1 MKIVSSDAYA
11 KWYQT
16 QPKKIQAQILARL
29 MKIENEDYFGT
40 HKNLGDFLWEL
51 KFNNGNR
58 IYYTVIKK
66 DNELVF
72 LILGGNKNGQQK
84 DIDKAKK
91 VAKELHS

>member
-1 MKIVSSDAYA
+1 MKIISSDVYS
-11 KWYQT
+11 KWFQT
-16 QPKKIQAQILARL
+16 QPKKIQAQIRARL
-29 MKIENEDYFGT
+29 MKIENDDYFGN
-40 HKNLGDFLWEL
+40 HKNLGNFLWEL

-91 VAKELHS
+91 VAAQIQN